1 MAHMQAVRVHQ
12 YGGPEVVRL
21 DGIPR
26 PKPAPDEVL
35 VRVHAAGV
43 NPLDW
48 KIRAG
53 YLQQVMP
60 LPLPFTLGAD
70 ISGVVE
76 AIGDG
81 TLGFSPGDEVF
92 GQSAVF
98 SGGSGAFAEFATAP
112 ATAIERKPAALSHIE
127 AAALPVAGVSAW
139 QAVTEH
145 LSISHGQHV
154 LIHGGAGGVGAFAI
168 QIAKYLGARV
178 TATASA
184 HNIDYVR
191 SLGAD
196 EVIDYRSHAFD
207 QNGHKADAVLDT
219 VGGETYERSFRI
231 LRPGGRIV
239 SLLEPPRQAL
249 MNEYGV
255 QASILYGQVTLDRL
269 SALGRLAGQGALRVH
284 VDRTYPLAQASDALL
299 HVERSSIRGKTV
311 LRTE

>member
-145 LSISHGQHV
+145 LRISHGQHV